1 MLIRRMEM
9 LLFRVLNDVDARCDW
24 SALGRELRGGPPAGT
39 ELGDEEAAWLR
50 RKSSHF

>member
-1 MLIRRMEM
+1 MLIRRMEV

-39 ELGDEEAAWLR
+39 ALGDAEAAWLR
-50 RKSSHF
+50 RRSR